1 MQNSA
6 ELTQDAKNI
15 LDKVSASLPVKVIGS
30 TSPEGTTRR
39 NSELSVQRANAV
51 AKYLKSRGVKVASAE
66 GNEHGRIAVV
76 TVVK

>member
-1 MQNSA
+1 MLFRS
-6 ELTQDAKNI
+6 
-15 LDKVSASLPVKVIGS
+15 IGS
-30 TSPEGTTRR
+30 TSPEGSTLR

-51 AKYLKSRGVKVASAE
+51 AEYLKSRGVEVISAE